1 MTVVLARVDQRLVHG
16 IVVNQWSAEVQP
28 KRYMV
33 IDDVVSQDENVKA
46 SMRLSKPAG
55 TGMSIIDTEKALTNF
70 KAGKYDAQRVFV
82 IAKEPDTMLKLLDA
96 GIEIPRV
103 DIGIIFAEDG
113 RTQISKFVSVNQQEV
128 NDFRALEKRSVPVNI
143 RYVPADA
150 PYHWKE
156 HLKGKPFSNQS

>member
-1 MTVVLARVDQRLVHG
+1 
-16 IVVNQWSAEVQP
+16 
-28 KRYMV
+28 
-33 IDDVVSQDENVKA
+33 
-46 SMRLSKPAG
+46 
-55 TGMSIIDTEKALTNF
+55 MSIIDTEKALTNF

-150 PYHWKE
+150 PIPLE
-156 HLKGKPFSNQS
+156 RALEGKTIQ

>member
-16 IVVNQWSAEVQP
+16 IVVNQWAAEVQP

-33 IDDVVSQDENVKA
+33 IDDAVSQDEDVKA

-82 IAKEPDTMLKLLDA
+82 IAKEPSTMLKLLDA

-128 NDFRALEKRSVPVNI
+128 ADFKELEKHGVPVNI
-143 RYVPADA
+143 CYVPADSPEPFDKA
-150 PYHWKE
+150 IA
-156 HLKGKPFSNQS
+156 GKDIK

>member
-16 IVVNQWSAEVQP
+16 IVVNQWAAEVQP

-33 IDDVVSQDENVKA
+33 IDDAVSQDEDVKA
-46 SMRLSKPAG
+46 SNPAG

-82 IAKEPDTMLKLLDA
+82 IAKEPSTMLKLLDA

-128 NDFRALEKRSVPVNI
+128 ADFKELEKRGVPVNI
-143 RYVPADA
+143 RYVPADSPEPFDKA
-150 PYHWKE
+150 IA
-156 HLKGKPFSNQS
+156 GKDIK

>member
-16 IVVNQWSAEVQP
+16 IVVNQWAAEVQP

-33 IDDVVSQDENVKA
+33 IDEDVKA

-82 IAKEPDTMLKLLDA
+82 IAKEPSTMLKLLDA

-128 NDFRALEKRSVPVNI
+128 ADFKELEKRGVPVNI
-143 RYVPADA
+143 RYVPADSPEPFDKA
-150 PYHWKE
+150 IA
-156 HLKGKPFSNQS
+156 GKDIK